1 MNYITEIL
9 AFYDW
14 LESNRLSTSAVALW
28 HALMAINNKC
38 KWEPDFSA
46 SIDTL
51 KWRTGCSRD
60 AIYRARNTLR
70 QKGRITFTEKS
81 GNQSARYAIIPFASG
96 LTVGNATQSATQTAT
111 QGATQSATQSATQTA
126 THPYIYKQN
135 ETKQDSSGGSI
146 ARAMYDQSLADLMAY
161 YEDNTGS
168 AAPRSV
174 GQAIFQWRERMPDD
188 LIRAAIDTAAKA
200 GKNWNYAEGCL
211 KRWERDGIRTLA
223 ALQAAEEAARQQPQ
237 PHRKTAQDEFLAIAR
252 GEIP

>member
-1 MNYITEIL
+1 
-9 AFYDW
+9 
-14 LESNRLSTSAVALW
+14 
-28 HALMAINNKC
+28 
-38 KWEPDFSA
+38 
-46 SIDTL
+46 
-51 KWRTGCSRD
+51 
-60 AIYRARNTLR
+60 
-70 QKGRITFTEKS
+70 
-81 GNQSARYAIIPFASG
+81 
-96 LTVGNATQSATQTAT
+96 
-111 QGATQSATQSATQTA
+111 
-126 THPYIYKQN
+126 
-135 ETKQDSSGGSI
+135 
-146 ARAMYDQSLADLMAY
+146 MYDQSLADLMAY